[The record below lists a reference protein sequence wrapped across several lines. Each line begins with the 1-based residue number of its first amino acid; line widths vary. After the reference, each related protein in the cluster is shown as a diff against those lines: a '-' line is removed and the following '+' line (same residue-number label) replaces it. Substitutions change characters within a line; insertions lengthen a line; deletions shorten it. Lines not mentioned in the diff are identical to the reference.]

1 MTRQKIARKM
11 VSKNVNYY
19 QMMDESN
26 EESLSVEAPALKEE
40 ADELTDFS
48 DTTEDGEEDGK

>member
-19 QMMDESN
+19 QMMDDSN
-26 EESLSVEAPALKEE
+26 EESLSVKAPALKEE

>member
-1 MTRQKIARKM
+1 MTRQKTARKM

-19 QMMDESN
+19 QMKDESN
-26 EESLSVEAPALKEE
+26 KESLSVEAPALKEE

>member
-1 MTRQKIARKM
+1 MQTQSD
-11 VSKNVNYY
+11 VKNNNADDFLVV
-19 QMMDESN
+19 DESN

-48 DTTEDGEEDGK
+48 DTTEDGEEDGKLE

>member
-1 MTRQKIARKM
+1 MAKKM

-40 ADELTDFS
+40 VDELTDYS

>member
-1 MTRQKIARKM
+1 MTQQKTARKM

-48 DTTEDGEEDGK
+48 DTTEDGVEDGK

>member
-1 MTRQKIARKM
+1 MTQQKTARKM

-48 DTTEDGEEDGK
+48 DTTEDSKEDGK